1 MLNQSTSSQGRTG
14 MNLAAAKEARKR
26 AELDAQLL
34 ANRIALLKQEEEK
47 AWKKIDDTRKKT
59 KEMLTLRTTN
69 EQKLQAKDDYYR
81 SKYQSVR
88 DCQQHNALQ
97 RDRARATRE
106 ATQMALLRTKQTGV
120 RAMKQ
125 QTLDHVQEKRE
136 KELLERQ
143 HNWEKTQMIRQQK
156 EEHRRK
162 LEAEK
167 QARLDRFREEY
178 ESRVRQEDL
187 LRARTEALV
196 AKMEKEEMELIA
208 RLHNTQVV
216 QRGAYEELETALG
229 ETHTRS
235 IKGSLA
241 QTQHN
246 PELSETDVLSGML
259 RPTEEPPEATG
270 GAGEAAAA
278 SSSNTDDDTTN
289 NKGNMGNR
297 GGGGGGGGGAK
308 IHIDS
313 RGVGLSAEAAR

>member
-167 QARLDRFREEY
+167 
-178 ESRVRQEDL
+178 
-187 LRARTEALV
+187 
-196 AKMEKEEMELIA
+196 
-208 RLHNTQVV
+208 
-216 QRGAYEELETALG
+216 
-229 ETHTRS
+229 
-235 IKGSLA
+235 
-241 QTQHN
+241 
-246 PELSETDVLSGML
+246 ELSETDVLSGML